1 MMTRLS
7 SRERVSA
14 VRRGLDGGAAR
25 GVIARQMTGHRM
37 LGRESLGRAVPRRAL
52 RRLIAAEARLALR
65 EPAGVVWGVGLPV
78 LLLVIFGNVPTFNAP
93 ASRFGGQS
101 PLDVYLPILCTMV
114 LAMLALFSIP
124 GPLATYREQGVLRR
138 MATTPVSPA
147 AVLAAQLV
155 VNLVLGT
162 VAIGLILGIGTIAFG
177 LNPPHQPFGFAL
189 ALALTAVALFAL
201 GLWVAAVAKTG
212 KAAQAIAGACFFPL
226 EFLAGLWVPRQV
238 MPAGLRHVS
247 DFTPLGAAVQALQ
260 DSVNGS
266 FPSARALLVLAGYAV
281 ALGFAAVR
289 MFSWE

>member
-1 MMTRLS
+1 MRVSL
-7 SRERVSA
+7 RERMTA
-14 VRRGLDGGAAR
+14 VRSGQDADAGRTVNPRHVTLRGALD
-25 GVIARQMTGHRM
+25 
-37 LGRESLGRAVPRRAL
+37 REALGRAVPRRAL

-78 LLLVIFGNVPTFNAP
+78 LLMVIFGNIPKFNLP
-93 ASRFGGQS
+93 AGRFGGQS

-124 GPLATYREQGVLRR
+124 VPLATYREQGVLRR
-138 MATTPVSPA
+138 MATTPVSPV

-155 VNLVLGT
+155 VNLVLGA

-177 LNPPHQPFGFAL
+177 LDAPRQPFGFAL

-201 GLWVAAVAKTG
+201 GLWVAAIAKTG

-238 MPAGLRHVS
+238 MPAGLRDVS
-247 DFTPLGAAVQALQ
+247 DYTPLGAAVQALQ
-260 DSVNGS
+260 DSVNGT
-266 FPSARALLVLAGYAV
+266 FPSARELLVLVAYAV
-281 ALGFAAVR
+281 GFGFAAVR